1 MKTSLDTAHTWF
13 LEGSAQLPSGELR
26 IRLAEGI
33 KGSERKPVEITDGVV
48 RSLFPVTVQS
58 SSRAVDVIFENA
70 HALFTFNESYDT
82 DKLALITEDRAKL
95 RRVSASSFRKHASAT
110 TSIFE
115 LVAVPISE
123 WFLWT
128 EDQVFQILA
137 TGEPTIVEVPS
148 GPNLTI
154 ARNSTWAAN

>member
-13 LEGSAQLPSGELR
+13 MEGSAQLPSGEFR

-33 KGSERKPVEITDGVV
+33 KGGARKPVVISEGVV
-48 RSLFPVTVQS
+48 RNFFPVTVEI

-70 HALFTFNESYDT
+70 HAVFTFNESYDT
-82 DKLALITEDRAKL
+82 NKLALTSEDRTKL
-95 RRVSASSFRKHASAT
+95 RRVTTSSFREHASAT
-110 TSIFE
+110 TSIFD
-115 LVAVPISE
+115 LVSAPISE

-137 TGEPTIVEVPS
+137 SGEPTIVEVP
-148 GPNLTI
+148 GGADRNI